1 CVAGYQPIA
10 SFHGYDQS
18 AAVLASHGYVVVS
31 ISADGVNA
39 QDNPYSDDAGT
50 LARGQ
55 LVLQHLDLLAR
66 ADAGRAPG
74 LSPRL
79 RGRLDLTDVGLMGH
93 SRGGEGMVKAA
104 LLNAGR
110 RSPYGIRAVLPL
122 APIDFGRE
130 TLPDV
135 PMAVI
140 LPYCDGDVSNLQGQ

>member
-1 CVAGYQPIA
+1 VEERAAVWVPVGLGRRPVVLFLHGRHSACFNPTTRTSDNTHWPCVAGYQPIA

-31 ISADGVNA
+31 ISADGINA

-79 RGRLDLTDVGLMGH
+79 RGRLDL
-93 SRGGEGMVKAA
+93 
-104 LLNAGR
+104 
-110 RSPYGIRAVLPL
+110 
-122 APIDFGRE
+122 
-130 TLPDV
+130 
-135 PMAVI
+135 
-140 LPYCDGDVSNLQGQ
+140 